1 MLKKIVLLLF
11 VGLVSIGLASSDYN
25 RDITVKDQSRNDK
38 VKTVFREMMDKYE
51 EKDLDGFFSY
61 VSEDRFL
68 QDYMLF
74 YEAIEKDMREYDTLS
89 IDTWVDKITEDGV
102 KRFLYVK
109 WQKRYDKID
118 SDTQIQKLGYSRFLF
133 DEINGKYKLIELA
146 GNNFWGESLP
156 EWKEEVPQIAGQ
168 EQEEVVTNNDGSGP
182 LPDLTATIIDC
193 QGSSVYFTLNNI
205 GAGATQSGS
214 IQWSMSNGPAND
226 TGTYSGDLQAGE
238 SSSTITATGYDC
250 AVAAVTVT
258 VDPNDLID
266 ETDNSNNTTTING
279 I

>member
-1 MLKKIVLLLF
+1 MLKKVVLLLF
-11 VGLVSIGLASSDYN
+11 IGLVSIGLASSDYD

-38 VKTVFREMMDKYE
+38 VKTVFREMMDRYE

-109 WQKRYDKID
+109 WEKRYDKVD

-156 EWKEEVPQIAGQ
+156 EWREEVPQIAGQ
-168 EQEEVVTNNDGSGP
+168 EPEQVSTA
-182 LPDLTATIIDC
+182 LPDLVVVNETCVGISIV
-193 QGSSVYFTLNNI
+193 QFSIQNI
-205 GAGATQSGS
+205 GQGATQSGS
-214 IQWSMSNGPAND
+214 IEWSTSNGPTND
-226 TGTYSGDLQAGE
+226 SGSYIGDLQPGA
-238 SSSTITATGYDC
+238 SSSTITASVYDC
-250 AVAAVTVT
+250 TTATT
-258 VDPNDLID
+258 TIIVDPNDLIQESD
-266 ETDNSNNTTTING
+266 ESNNQTSF
-279 I
+279 

>member
-1 MLKKIVLLLF
+1 MLKKVVLLLF
-11 VGLVSIGLASSDYN
+11 IGLVSIGLASSDYD

-38 VKTVFREMMDKYE
+38 VKTVFREMMDRYE

-109 WQKRYDKID
+109 WQKRYDKVD

-156 EWKEEVPQIAGQ
+156 EWREEVPQIAGQ
-168 EQEEVVTNNDGSGP
+168 EPEQASTD
-182 LPDLTATIIDC
+182 LPDLVVVNVSCSAPS
-193 QGSSVYFTLNNI
+193 GYAEVVFSLKNI
-205 GAGATQSGS
+205 GQGATQSGS
-214 IQWSMSNGPAND
+214 IEWSAIHAGNNGS
-226 TGTYSGDLQAGE
+226 GTYTSDLQAGE
-238 SSSTITATGYDC
+238 TSSQITWTDFSSASCTTGS
-250 AVAAVTVT
+250 VT
-258 VDPNDLID
+258 VDPNDLIQESD
-266 ETDNSNNTTTING
+266 ESNNQTNF
-279 I
+279 

>member
-1 MLKKIVLLLF
+1 MFKKILLLLCMGIIT
-11 VGLVSIGLASSDYN
+11 VGFASSDYD
-25 RDITVKDQSRNDK
+25 RDITVKDQSRNEK
-38 VKTVFREMMDKYE
+38 VKTVFREMMDRYE

-109 WQKRYDKID
+109 WEKRYDKVD

-133 DEINGKYKLIELA
+133 DEINGKYKLIGLA

-156 EWKEEVPQIAGQ
+156 EWREEVPQIAGQ
-168 EQEEVVTNNDGSGP
+168 EPEQTSGELSTA
-182 LPDLTATIIDC
+182 LPDLVVVNVTCTGTSIATITF
-193 QGSSVYFTLNNI
+193 SLKNI
-205 GAGATQSGS
+205 GQGATQSGS
-214 IQWSMSNGPAND
+214 IEWSATNGPDN
-226 TGTYSGDLQAGE
+226 GSGAYASDLQAGE
-238 SSSTITATGYDC
+238 TSSQITWIDSFYGC
-250 AVAAVTVT
+250 SSGTVT
-258 VDPNDLID
+258 VDPNDLIQESD
-266 ETDNSNNTTTING
+266 ESNNQTNF
-279 I
+279 